1 MNNEKTCQRS
11 SKGIFSYICT
21 PKWNR
26 HVTWIMFK
34 LMSTMLIAGSI
45 WGRLATSTS
54 PSTPLRTLY
63 NARVMWRWNNCFL
76 LPSSKYTI
84 RFKVR
89 HTREITLRHEPVFG
103 DMDGNG
109 MAANYKDFW
118 DRIGWL
124 QREPNLAQQLN
135 LACFHPSSGVW
146 TGNVLAQPN
155 GKHPSGERDVQDL
168 VSLGNERL
176 SPWAPFLDCFCFA
189 L

>member
-1 MNNEKTCQRS
+1 
-11 SKGIFSYICT
+11 
-21 PKWNR
+21 
-26 HVTWIMFK
+26 MFK
-34 LMSTMLIAGSI
+34 LMSTMLIASSI

-54 PSTPLRTLY
+54 PSTHLRTLY
-63 NARVMWRWNNCFL
+63 DARVMWRWNNCFL
-76 LPSSKYTI
+76 LSSSKYTI

-89 HTREITLRHEPVFG
+89 HTRNDFKTWASIWG
-103 DMDGNG
+103 YGWKWDGSK
-109 MAANYKDFW
+109 YKDLW

-124 QREPNLAQQLN
+124 QREPNLAQQSN